1 METGKGGLINILMSD
16 FTVYGVKYYGDI
28 FHDILKHS
36 TTVYETKCSNV
47 RSFKG

>member
-1 METGKGGLINILMSD
+1 METGKGDLINILMSD
-16 FTVYGVKYYGDI
+16 FTVYDVKYYGDI
-28 FHDILKHS
+28 FHDILKHW